1 MFDKELDLESHLD
14 NARGDCP
21 KQPVECLFQSIGCN
35 LFDCDKFDNFG
46 SLNYNQKINN
56 DVQRMD
62 ISNEDQGEKHTILRE
77 NLADHMQKS
86 SNYHLSLIHFYYN
99 KEINNMKLKFD
110 VSAKVKQEE
119 FSDDSLDSAYLS
131 AYFSCSDTA
140 KPKIKRKSPPSCS
153 IIFGSSKKIKEKLE
167 PIGNMD
173 DSRFELLDYSKS
185 TKFISDF
192 SEIKSEI
199 TESKMHHFDNK
210 LDQNYQ
216 NLSEKIGMIEANQN
230 GLITD
235 LTRITKNND
244 RLKHENNLL
253 KDSIKEYK
261 NVCQDL
267 HKALALTQVSLL
279 TLEERLINQEKISV
293 NGCLLWRIT
302 NVYERIQEA
311 KSGRQ
316 TSFYSPPFYTAR
328 DGYKMCARIYLNG
341 DGNGRNTHLSLFF
354 VILRGEYDALLTWPF
369 RQKVTFTLLDQS
381 ESKEHVVDAF
391 RPDPNSSSFKRPIS
405 EMNIASGLPVFCPLG
420 KLMSTDREFIKD
432 NTMFIKIKV
441 DCESLEGTIP
451 PKSDEDLLE
460 TSICYEESNQNST
473 NTDSLN
479 RLLN

>member
-1 MFDKELDLESHLD
+1 MFDKELDLASHLD

-35 LFDCDKFDNFG
+35 QSDFNKFDYFEPI
-46 SLNYNQKINN
+46 NYNQKTNN
-56 DVQRMD
+56 D
-62 ISNEDQGEKHTILRE
+62 DQCKKHILLRE
-77 NLADHMQKS
+77 NLADHIQKS
-86 SNYHLSLIHFYYN
+86 SYYHLNLIHFYYN
-99 KEINNMKLKFD
+99 KEINDMKIKLENSEIPKINIGD
-110 VSAKVKQEE
+110 LNIKIKHEASI
-119 FSDDSLDSAYLS
+119 DDSRDSGNFS
-131 AYFSCSDTA
+131 AVSDFSSRSKD
-140 KPKIKRKSPPSCS
+140 
-153 IIFGSSKKIKEKLE
+153 SSNQKES
-167 PIGNMD
+167 GNMD

-253 KDSIKEYK
+253 KDSIKEHK

-279 TLEERLINQEKISV
+279 TLEERFINQKDIPD

-316 TSFYSPPFYTAR
+316 TSFYSPPFYT
-328 DGYKMCARIYLNG
+328 DKYGYKMCAKIYLNG
-341 DGNGRNTHLSLFF
+341 DGSGRNTHLSLFF

-369 RQKVTFTLLDQS
+369 RQKVTFALLDQS
-381 ESKEHVVDAF
+381 ESKEHVVDAC

-405 EMNIASGLPVFCPLG
+405 EMNIASGLPVFFYLVT
-420 KLMSTDREFIKD
+420 LNSSHREFIKD

-441 DCESLEGTIP
+441 QNISN
-451 PKSDEDLLE
+451 EDNIKI
-460 TSICYEESNQNST
+460 SREESNQKSCQV
-473 NTDSLN
+473 SS
-479 RLLN
+479 

>member
-1 MFDKELDLESHLD
+1 MFDKELDLASHLD

-35 LFDCDKFDNFG
+35 QFDFNKFDNFE
-46 SLNYNQKINN
+46 SLNYNQQANN

-99 KEINNMKLKFD
+99 KEINDMKIKLENSEIPKINIGD
-110 VSAKVKQEE
+110 LNVKIKHEA
-119 FSDDSLDSAYLS
+119 SIDDSRDSGNFS
-131 AYFSCSDTA
+131 AVSDFSSRSKD
-140 KPKIKRKSPPSCS
+140 
-153 IIFGSSKKIKEKLE
+153 SSNKKES
-167 PIGNMD
+167 GNMD

-451 PKSDEDLLE
+451 S
-460 TSICYEESNQNST
+460 
-473 NTDSLN
+473 SLRRGAIN
-479 RLLN
+479 